1 MPYACSRPSSSCGV
15 HGRIK
20 WVICGGNLTIS
31 HYIPPNDAPPAVFFP
46 VLKGQNAVV
55 TGASKGLG
63 QAIAIGFARAGANVV
78 LNYNSDEAGAIE
90 TKKIIE
96 DQGAK
101 AILVKADVAK
111 EHEVKSLFQSAVE
124 AFGRIDIVVPN
135 SGIQLNAKIDEMTYE
150 QWQRVINVNL
160 GGMFLCA
167 REAVQIF
174 KRQGIDRAIS
184 FACGKLIFM
193 SSVHDIIPWAG
204 HANYA
209 AAKGGLILLMKSL
222 AQEVAHLRIRVNAIS
237 PGAIRT
243 PMNIEKLT
251 SPELFEKLLLN
262 LIPCKRIGE
271 PEEVAQ
277 AVVWLA
283 SDQSDYVHGT
293 TIYIDG
299 GMTLDPEFIDA
310 G

>member
-1 MPYACSRPSSSCGV
+1 MFYP
-15 HGRIK
+15 
-20 WVICGGNLTIS
+20 VI
-31 HYIPPNDAPPAVFFP
+31 
-46 VLKGQNAVV
+46 KGQNAVV

-63 QAIAIGFARAGANVV
+63 RAIAIGLARSGANVLV
-78 LNYNSDEAGAIE
+78 NYNSDETGAVE

-96 DQGAK
+96 AYGVK
-101 AILVKADVAK
+101 AILYQADVAK
-111 EHEVKSLFQSAVE
+111 ETEVTAMFEKAVTIL
-124 AFGRIDIVVPN
+124 GRIDIVVPN
-135 SGIQLNAKIDEMTYE
+135 SGIQLNASVDEMTWE

-167 REAVQIF
+167 REAVRIF
-174 KRQGIDRAIS
+174 KHQGIDRSVS

-209 AAKGGLILLMKSL
+209 AAKGGLMLFMKSL
-222 AQEVAHLRIRVNAIS
+222 AQEVAHLRIRVNAVS

-243 PMNIEKLT
+243 PMNVEKLT

-271 PEEVAQ
+271 PEDVAQ

-293 TIYIDG
+293 TLYIDG
-299 GMTLDPEFIDA
+299 GMTLDPEFIGA